1 MLKGLVQSGSRP
13 SWVSSRR
20 SAHWLGPPIPR
31 TERMRA
37 ALPDVVALV
46 VSIGVM
52 LVWAGAVEAFISQS
66 SPPRLGIFQQDCV
79 WCDGASCSWFLL
91 ALCGSTKI
99 VTPTLNLRVE
109 TPEGIVFSF
118 PLASPLTRALAYSI
132 DFAAIA
138 AGAGILAKG
147 VRIIG
152 ILGPDWVAAFSVLA
166 SFVISLAYGIFL
178 EWHWR
183 GQTLGKR
190 VLRLRVIDARG
201 LRLEFTQVV
210 VRNLLRAVDML
221 PILYLTGAVAAFVT
235 SKGQRLGDLAAGTI
249 VVHEPN
255 IAPPD
260 LEHSHPR
267 SAIPCQPTL
276 TWRQSSVA

>member
-1 MLKGLVQSGSRP
+1 VRP
-13 SWVSSRR
+13 TS
-20 SAHWLGPPIPR
+20 
-31 TERMRA
+31 
-37 ALPDVVALV
+37 
-46 VSIGVM
+46 
-52 LVWAGAVEAFISQS
+52 
-66 SPPRLGIFQQDCV
+66 
-79 WCDGASCSWFLL
+79 
-91 ALCGSTKI
+91 
-99 VTPTLNLRVE
+99 NLRVE

-132 DFAAIA
+132 DLAAIA

-147 VRIIG
+147 VRIFG

-235 SKGQRLGDLAAGTI
+235 NKGQRVGDLAAGTI

-255 IAPPD
+255 IVPPD
-260 LEHSHPR
+260 LEHIAPAKYNSLLAYPHLAARLRNRVSPEAASLIMKALLLRDTYDSSARIMLFRKLADHYR
-267 SAIPCQPTL
+267 SLVPFPEEVVEGLTDEQYLRGVVCALYATDTRPIIPVGSIA
-276 TWRQSSVA
+276 RR